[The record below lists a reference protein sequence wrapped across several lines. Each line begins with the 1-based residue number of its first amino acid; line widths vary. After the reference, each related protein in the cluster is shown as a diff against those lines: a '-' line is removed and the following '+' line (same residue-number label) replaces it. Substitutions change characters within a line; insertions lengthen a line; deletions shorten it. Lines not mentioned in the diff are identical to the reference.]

1 MSEGNAFAFKNVN
14 TKRQQKE
21 TMNLIN
27 ILKILFLCSL
37 FMYPCRNVEI
47 DNPEH
52 VIAPGMSLG
61 KREII
66 REGPGMLGGLTR

>member
-1 MSEGNAFAFKNVN
+1 MFSFHVPMPEH
-14 TKRQQKE
+14 
-21 TMNLIN
+21 
-27 ILKILFLCSL
+27 
-37 FMYPCRNVEI
+37 VEI